1 MKFKIFKFK
10 SIKSTNEQAIKLI
23 KVNKKKLGL
32 VISDIQTNGRGSYG
46 KKWISKKGNFFG
58 SFFFPL
64 KKNYPSFDQFSTINP
79 VIVSE
84 LIKSFCDQNKIRIK
98 FPNDI
103 FLNGKKICGILQEII
118 SINRKDFLIVGIGIN
133 ISSNPSI
140 KKKYKATNIYYESK
154 IKTNSKEIA
163 NLLIKSYEFFF
174 LNLKSFNYSNFKK
187 KTNLM
192 TINI

>member
-118 SINRKDFLIVGIGIN
+118 VHKKEKYLITGIGIN
-133 ISSNPSI
+133 TKISPPNKDFKFTSLKNNSSQNISNKIIIDKIIKNYDKLIYDVNNYNSLYI
-140 KKKYKATNIYYESK
+140 KKKYK
-154 IKTNSKEIA
+154 
-163 NLLIKSYEFFF
+163 
-174 LNLKSFNYSNFKK
+174 
-187 KTNLM
+187 
-192 TINI
+192 